1 MAKTRVAYPKE
12 LKKEAKN
19 PDFGL
24 VTISVT
30 FPDGSRLEEQQVCS
44 ASECQF
50 AKWAAA
56 CLFAD
61 IPRPLPD
68 LQKILRNYVEKIA

>member
-1 MAKTRVAYPKE
+1 MVKTRVTYPKE
-12 LKKEAKN
+12 LKAEAKG
-19 PDFGL
+19 PDYGL

-44 ASECQF
+44 ANECQF
-50 AKWAAA
+50 AKWTMA
-56 CLFAD
+56 CLFTD

-68 LQKILRNYVEKIA
+68 LQNILRSYVEKTT